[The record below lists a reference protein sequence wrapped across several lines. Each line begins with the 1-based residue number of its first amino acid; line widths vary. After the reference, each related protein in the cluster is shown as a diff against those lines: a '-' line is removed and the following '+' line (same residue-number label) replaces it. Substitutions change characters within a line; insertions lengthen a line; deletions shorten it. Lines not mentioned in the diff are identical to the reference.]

1 MSTGIAY
8 FGHPF
13 KHKSP
18 PNWEYHYNK
27 LSFTTPMK
35 GNPPMFLSKM
45 RLTLAALLLISIP
58 VTAYSA
64 ESRTQDVQ
72 RANYLA
78 ENQINEAPSA
88 LQGAPLFSFSVL
100 SDTHIVN
107 TDQVSQLLLSRALA
121 DHHKLRPESKLL
133 VLNGD
138 LTGGTEGDYRSLM
151 GLLSSQPHAPVHAT
165 MGNHDYY
172 GVWRTPEG
180 GMDTSKMNPA
190 WSSKQAVALFDR
202 MWGYDKPY
210 HELIV
215 EGYRFLFLSGEAYRD
230 VNASY
235 KEDAFLSAE
244 QLAWLRDRLT
254 VAGTADAGKPVFV
267 FLHQPLPQTLDGT
280 DRELGV
286 VQHEELRALLDEHPN
301 VILFS
306 GHTHWNL
313 ETTNQVKQLKFLA
326 ASSASIREV
335 WNAQNEPE
343 TIGVSQSLIVDVYKD
358 RVVIMRREHTTK
370 RWIEPSIAKGY
381 DVK

>member
-1 MSTGIAY
+1 MFS
-8 FGHPF
+8 
-13 KHKSP
+13 S
-18 PNWEYHYNK
+18 K
-27 LSFTTPMK
+27 L
-35 GNPPMFLSKM
+35 
-45 RLTLAALLLISIP
+45 RLALVTLLLVSAP

-64 ESRTQDVQ
+64 GIEANERIVPGTRLSAALGAASSDVSGVPNSRTVGLG
-72 RANYLA
+72 AVSGA
-78 ENQINEAPSA
+78 GTAGSA
-88 LQGAPLFSFSVL
+88 LGDPPALAPLFSFSVL
-100 SDTHIVN
+100 SDIHI
-107 TDQVSQLLLSRALA
+107 TAGDQVSELLLTRALA
-121 DHHKLRPESKLL
+121 DHHKVRPDSKLL

-138 LTGGTEGDYRSLM
+138 LTGGSEADYRSLLW
-151 GLLSSQPHAPVHAT
+151 LLSRQPHAPVHAT

-172 GVWRTPEG
+172 GVWRTPNG
-180 GMDTSKMNPA
+180 GMDTSRMNPS
-190 WSSKQAVALFDR
+190 WSSQKAVALFDR

-230 VNASY
+230 VNAAY
-235 KEDAFLSAE
+235 KEDAFLSPE
-244 QLAWLRDRLT
+244 QLAWLRERL
-254 VAGTADAGKPVFV
+254 AAADAADGGKPVFV

-286 VQHEELRALLDEHPN
+286 VQHQELRALLDAHPN
-301 VILFS
+301 VIMFS

-343 TIGVSQSLIVDVYKD
+343 TIGVSQSLVVDVYKD
-358 RVVIMRREHTTK
+358 RVVIHRREHTTK

>member
-1 MSTGIAY
+1 MNS
-8 FGHPF
+8 F
-13 KHKSP
+13 KI
-18 PNWEYHYNK
+18 
-27 LSFTTPMK
+27 
-35 GNPPMFLSKM
+35 
-45 RLTLAALLLISIP
+45 RLAFVSLLLLWAPHLSVNSKELARAEKPIS
-58 VTAYSA
+58 
-64 ESRTQDVQ
+64 
-72 RANYLA
+72 
-78 ENQINEAPSA
+78 
-88 LQGAPLFSFSVL
+88 APLFSFSVM
-100 SDTHIVN
+100 SDVHMIAS
-107 TDQVSQLLLSRALA
+107 DEAAQLLLRNALTDHRAL
-121 DHHKLRPESKLL
+121 RPDSKLL

-138 LTGGTEGDYRSLM
+138 LTNGSEADYRSLLA
-151 GLLSSQPHAPVHAT
+151 LLSRQPHAPVHAT

-235 KEDAFLSAE
+235 AEDAFLSPE
-244 QLAWLRDRLT
+244 QLAWLRERLT
-254 VAGTADAGKPVFV
+254 NRTAADAGKPVFV

-286 VQHEELRALLDEHPN
+286 VQHKELRALLEAHPN
-301 VILFS
+301 VIFFS

-313 ETTNQVKQLKFLA
+313 ETTKQVKQLKFLA

-335 WNAQNEPE
+335 WNAANEPE
-343 TIGVSQSLIVDVYKD
+343 TVAISQSLVVDVYQD
-358 RVVIMRREHTTK
+358 RVVIMRREHTRK

-381 DVK
+381 DAS

>member
-1 MSTGIAY
+1 
-8 FGHPF
+8 
-13 KHKSP
+13 
-18 PNWEYHYNK
+18 
-27 LSFTTPMK
+27 
-35 GNPPMFLSKM
+35 MFSSKI
-45 RLTLAALLLISIP
+45 RLAFVTLLLVSAPI
-58 VTAYSA
+58 TAYSA
-64 ESRTQDVQ
+64 GDEGLKSEGIAKFGAGLT
-72 RANYLA
+72 A
-78 ENQINEAPSA
+78 SA
-88 LQGAPLFSFSVL
+88 AGKAVGDPPAIAPLFSFSVL
-100 SDTHIVN
+100 SDIHIAA
-107 TDQVSQLLLSRALA
+107 TDQVSQLLLTRALA
-121 DHHKLRPESKLL
+121 DHHKLRPDSKLL

-138 LTGGTEGDYRSLM
+138 LTGGSEGDYRSLLT
-151 GLLSSQPHAPVHAT
+151 LLGRQPHAPVHAT

-180 GMDTSKMNPA
+180 GMDTSKMNPS
-190 WSSKQAVALFDR
+190 WSSNQAVALFDR

-230 VNASY
+230 VNAAY

-244 QLAWLRDRLT
+244 QLTWLRDRLAAANT
-254 VAGTADAGKPVFV
+254 SDGGKPVFV

-286 VQHEELRALLDEHPN
+286 VQHQELRALLDANPN

-306 GHTHWNL
+306 GHTHWNM

-343 TIGVSQSLIVDVYKD
+343 TISVSQSLVVDVYKD
-358 RVVIMRREHTTK
+358 RVVIHRREHTTK

>member
-1 MSTGIAY
+1 MVQEVQSTGGQQA
-8 FGHPF
+8 
-13 KHKSP
+13 
-18 PNWEYHYNK
+18 
-27 LSFTTPMK
+27 
-35 GNPPMFLSKM
+35 GN
-45 RLTLAALLLISIP
+45 
-58 VTAYSA
+58 
-64 ESRTQDVQ
+64 RT
-72 RANYLA
+72 
-78 ENQINEAPSA
+78 NEAPSA
-88 LQGAPLFSFSVL
+88 LQGPPLFSFSVL
-100 SDTHIVN
+100 SDTHIMT
-107 TDQVSQLLLSRALA
+107 TDNVSQLLLSRALA
-121 DHHKLRPESKLL
+121 DHHKQRPESKLL

-138 LTGGTEGDYRSLM
+138 LTGGSEGDYRSLM

-202 MWGYDKPY
+202 VWGYDKPY

-230 VNASY
+230 VNASN

-244 QLAWLRDRLT
+244 QLTWLRDRLT
-254 VAGTADAGKPVFV
+254 AAGTADAGKPVFV

-286 VQHEELRALLDEHPN
+286 VQHQELRELLDAHPN

-335 WNAQNEPE
+335 WSAQNEPE

>member
-1 MSTGIAY
+1 
-8 FGHPF
+8 
-13 KHKSP
+13 
-18 PNWEYHYNK
+18 
-27 LSFTTPMK
+27 
-35 GNPPMFLSKM
+35 MFLSKM
-45 RLTLAALLLISIP
+45 RLTLAALLLISVP

-107 TDQVSQLLLSRALA
+107 TDQVSQMLLSRALA

-286 VQHEELRALLDEHPN
+286 VQHAELRALLDEHPN

-313 ETTNQVKQLKFLA
+313 ETTNQIKQLKFLA

>member
-1 MSTGIAY
+1 
-8 FGHPF
+8 
-13 KHKSP
+13 
-18 PNWEYHYNK
+18 
-27 LSFTTPMK
+27 
-35 GNPPMFLSKM
+35 MFLSKI
-45 RLTLAALLLISIP
+45 RLTFVALMLISTS
-58 VTAYSA
+58 VTTYRA
-64 ESRTQDVQ
+64 ESMVQVVQNAGSQHAGNRT
-72 RANYLA
+72 
-78 ENQINEAPSA
+78 NEAPTA
-88 LQGAPLFSFSVL
+88 LQGTPLFSFSVL
-100 SDTHIVN
+100 SDTHIMT
-107 TDQVSQLLLSRALA
+107 TDNVSQVLLSRALA

-138 LTGGTEGDYRSLM
+138 LTGGSEGDYRSLM

-202 MWGYDKPY
+202 AWGYDKPY

-230 VNASY
+230 VNASN

-244 QLAWLRDRLT
+244 QLTWLRDRLT
-254 VAGTADAGKPVFV
+254 AAGTADAGKPVFV

-286 VQHEELRALLDEHPN
+286 VQHQELRELLDAHPN

-335 WNAQNEPE
+335 WSAQNEPE

>member
-1 MSTGIAY
+1 M
-8 FGHPF
+8 
-13 KHKSP
+13 
-18 PNWEYHYNK
+18 
-27 LSFTTPMK
+27 L
-35 GNPPMFLSKM
+35 LSKI
-45 RLTLAALLLISIP
+45 RLTLVTLLLLAAPIP
-58 VTAYSA
+58 AYSTESGA
-64 ESRTQDVQ
+64 RETQRTESR
-72 RANYLA
+72 AGHEA
-78 ENQINEAPSA
+78 ENSAKELAPP
-88 LQGAPLFSFSVL
+88 LQASPLFSFSVL
-100 SDTHIVN
+100 SDTHIMA

-121 DHHKLRPESKLL
+121 DHRKLRPESKLL

-138 LTGGTEGDYRSLM
+138 LTGGSEGDYRSLM
-151 GLLSSQPHAPVHAT
+151 ALLGSQPHAPVHAT

-244 QLAWLRDRLT
+244 QLAWLRDRLAA
-254 VAGTADAGKPVFV
+254 AGAADAGKPVFV

-286 VQHEELRALLDEHPN
+286 VQHQELRELLDAHPN

-313 ETTNQVKQLKFLA
+313 ETTNQVKQLKFVA

-335 WNAQNEPE
+335 WSAQNEPE
-343 TIGVSQSLIVDVYKD
+343 TIGISQSLVVDVFKD
-358 RVVIMRREHTTK
+358 RVVILRREHTTK

-381 DVK
+381 DVN